1 MIILTFSH
9 ANIYNNIY
17 DYIYDNIF
25 DNVCDNIL
33 DNINDLLYL
42 YLNIVYFHN
51 NFYYLHYK

>member
-33 DNINDLLYL
+33 DNINDLSHF

-51 NFYYLHYK
+51 NYYYLQ

>member
-33 DNINDLLYL
+33 DNINDVSYS

-51 NFYYLHYK
+51 NYYYLQ